1 MNKFRCWLC
10 LFICLAVVR
19 CAFPQEAVKNYFRN
33 RFNAKDVQVEPVG
46 GLAEHILP
54 ADGKLHLRLPDFLAL
69 VLRNSADVQLTKL
82 NVYTAVNSLTAAKG
96 PFDPQLN
103 LGFQTFRSVSP
114 VEYGGG
120 GSFGGGQVTLPETIN
135 SLSQNSSISYSQL
148 LPTGQTFQAS
158 FTGDRSSGEGYPYAS
173 LFGNLNLSVTQPLL
187 QGRQNLEAL
196 IPIRVAKSQIF
207 ISAKQSEATINTT
220 LAQLAQQYWEAVLAR
235 ENIRVNQ
242 QALDLAKKSYD
253 HDKLALDLGAL
264 SKLQILQSESQLA
277 GRERD
282 SVSAEYQYKVSLDGI
297 RRLIGADLSVQ
308 MRNTELVLDDDPSVL
323 PDRTSILPF
332 EQALEKALHD
342 RAEVGAASAAIQ
354 VDNMNARLNRD
365 QTLPRLDL
373 GIQGGSSGP
382 GFNQITA
389 GSTVGVTTIAPS
401 PGLGP
406 TLQQVLDFR
415 YPSYGGSLT
424 AVFPFRNST
433 AQAGLANALV
443 QRARD
448 KYSQRQVQEQITLE
462 VRQATHSIELA
473 DATIQTALK
482 ARDLS
487 KRNADAEQER
497 YELGDSTAF
506 ELLDSQTRLATFE
519 SALVSAYVSYQEAY
533 VLYQRA
539 TQTLLSGYGMQ
550 LGLPSS
556 P

>member
-1 MNKFRCWLC
+1 
-10 LFICLAVVR
+10 
-19 CAFPQEAVKNYFRN
+19 
-33 RFNAKDVQVEPVG
+33 
-46 GLAEHILP
+46 
-54 ADGKLHLRLPDFLAL
+54 
-69 VLRNSADVQLTKL
+69 
-82 NVYTAVNSLTAAKG
+82 
-96 PFDPQLN
+96 
-103 LGFQTFRSVSP
+103 
-114 VEYGGG
+114 
-120 GSFGGGQVTLPETIN
+120 
-135 SLSQNSSISYSQL
+135 
-148 LPTGQTFQAS
+148 
-158 FTGDRSSGEGYPYAS
+158 
-173 LFGNLNLSVTQPLL
+173 
-187 QGRQNLEAL
+187 
-196 IPIRVAKSQIF
+196 
-207 ISAKQSEATINTT
+207 
-220 LAQLAQQYWEAVLAR
+220 
-235 ENIRVNQ
+235 
-242 QALDLAKKSYD
+242 
-253 HDKLALDLGAL
+253 
-264 SKLQILQSESQLA
+264 
-277 GRERD
+277 
-282 SVSAEYQYKVSLDGI
+282 
-297 RRLIGADLSVQ
+297 
-308 MRNTELVLDDDPSVL
+308 VL